1 MLEQLGWMLVW
12 VVAFVLVSNTIGVSV
27 QEAWRESRLKR
38 AEKAR
43 QLKSY
48 FKD

>member
-1 MLEQLGWMLVW
+1 MLGQLVW
-12 VVAFVLVSNTIGVSV
+12 MIVWIVGFVIVSNTVGVSV
-27 QEAWRESRLKR
+27 QEAWRTSRLKR
-38 AEKAR
+38 AEKYR